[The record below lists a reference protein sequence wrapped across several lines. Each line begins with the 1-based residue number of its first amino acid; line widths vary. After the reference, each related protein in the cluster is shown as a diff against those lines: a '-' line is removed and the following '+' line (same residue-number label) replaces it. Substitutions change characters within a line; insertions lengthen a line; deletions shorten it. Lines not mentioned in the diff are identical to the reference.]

1 MCDESDDFE
10 HRKGLTC
17 WYFQNGLLRGILKA
31 KKKLKIAC
39 KIFSPL
45 LFSLLFFVFITLIKW
60 KNFYHAV

>member
-1 MCDESDDFE
+1 MVF
-10 HRKGLTC
+10 
-17 WYFQNGLLRGILKA
+17 LRGILKA